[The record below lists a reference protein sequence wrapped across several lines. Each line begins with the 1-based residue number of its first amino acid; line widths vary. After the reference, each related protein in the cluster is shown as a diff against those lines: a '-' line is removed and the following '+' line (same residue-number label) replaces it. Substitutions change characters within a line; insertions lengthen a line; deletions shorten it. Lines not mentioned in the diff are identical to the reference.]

1 MRRSKLDPRKSP
13 IPPEETTSPGR
24 VRERERRGTSVKS
37 DGRLLPV
44 SDEDALSEEPIPL
57 TETMIPPVGKT
68 IPPTP
73 PDASSIGEEFM
84 TGPDVLSYADET
96 EILRQQL
103 LQAQRLSS
111 VGALASSVAHEF
123 NNILTTVI
131 NYAKLGLRGASEPG
145 QKQAFEKILK
155 GGNRAA
161 VIVSGML
168 GFARNNSTMREQTDI
183 VKLIEDVLILTEKDL
198 SKHRVHIDKR
208 YHSRPVIPVVPGQIE
223 QILINLIINARQA
236 MPTGGRLRIDVRD
249 NTEAGMAEIRI
260 ADSGVGIPAEQLR
273 MIFEPFY
280 TTKDPDENGH
290 GGTGLG
296 LSVCRQIIEQHHG
309 RIRVESIVGK
319 GSTFTLKL
327 PLTQP
332 DD

>member
-1 MRRSKLDPRKSP
+1 MLF
-13 IPPEETTSPGR
+13 
-24 VRERERRGTSVKS
+24 
-37 DGRLLPV
+37 V
-44 SDEDALSEEPIPL
+44 SDEDARSEQP
-57 TETMIPPVGKT
+57 
-68 IPPTP
+68 IPPTETDITP
-73 PDASSIGEEFM
+73 SIGTNEPPLTGPSSTGDEFM
-84 TGPDVLSYADET
+84 TGPDVLPYADET
-96 EILRQQL
+96 ESLRQQL

-155 GGNRAA
+155 GSNRAA
-161 VIVSGML
+161 LIVSGML
-168 GFARNNSTMREQTDI
+168 GFARNNSTRREQTDI
-183 VKLIEDVLILTEKDL
+183 VQLIEDVLVLTEKDL
-198 SKHRVHIDKR
+198 SKHRIQVDKR
-208 YHSRPVIPVVPGQIE
+208 YHSKPVIPVVAGQIE

-236 MPTGGRLRIDVRD
+236 MSGGGRLRIDVRD
-249 NTEAGMAEIRI
+249 NAEAGMAEIRI
-260 ADSGVGIPAEQLR
+260 ADTGVGIPAEHLR

-327 PLTQP
+327 PLTPP
-332 DD
+332 DE